1 MTRLG
6 YNFLDDMDMS
16 QTNQIILSL
25 LVLIGFYFLAKK
37 IYDWRIKRALFMVIE
52 DLKQK
57 GAFDP
62 NSAVDLLY
70 AKTSIT
76 KTILQLKMKDFRP
89 KAVEHL
95 IIQHIV
101 GMTEIGRYYLKKE
114 KTIEK
119 SPVDKVGDIL

>member
-1 MTRLG
+1 
-6 YNFLDDMDMS
+6 
-16 QTNQIILSL
+16 
-25 LVLIGFYFLAKK
+25 FLAKK

-101 GMTEIGRYYLKKE
+101 GMTEIDRYYLKKE